1 MSLSGEPERG
11 GLERGEL
18 ERELVGPQLVG
29 PQLER
34 EPRGEADSEAVREL
48 RSAGIDVCGWQG
60 LGLCGVALSATTLYS
75 VADSY
80 YSRIR
85 VLVSP
90 TVSINHSYTESP
102 TVTSA
107 VNQQSKQSVT
117 LSGEISRV
125 L

>member
-48 RSAGIDVCGWQG
+48 RSAGIDVWMAG
-60 LGLCGVALSATTLYS
+60 
-75 VADSY
+75 
-80 YSRIR
+80 I
-85 VLVSP
+85 P
-90 TVSINHSYTESP
+90 
-102 TVTSA
+102 
-107 VNQQSKQSVT
+107 QQNSGSSVT
-117 LSGEISRV
+117 DCFDWLTALV
-125 L
+125 H